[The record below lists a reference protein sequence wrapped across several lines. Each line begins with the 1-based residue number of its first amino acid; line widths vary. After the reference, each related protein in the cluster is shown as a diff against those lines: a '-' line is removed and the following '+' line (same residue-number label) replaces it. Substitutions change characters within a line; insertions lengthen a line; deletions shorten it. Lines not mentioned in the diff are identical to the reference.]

1 MIDGVAANGRAGVS
15 LPRNDS
21 RLAGESSCT
30 ERAFTYTSLDPLV
43 ATLFAVECRS
53 HGAAVV
59 LVARRGRF
67 EEVPPGPFDKTFQ
80 ALESQVVLATPPL
93 EFAEKSELSLEVNR
107 CLRVLTELGFT
118 GLPSRIHAISHLR
131 RTLFETH
138 SLGQRL
144 NSLQIQS
151 FVSRVM
157 GES

>member
-1 MIDGVAANGRAGVS
+1 MES
-15 LPRNDS
+15 LPTGEQVYLFRGTTRGWPGNPAARN
-21 RLAGESSCT
+21 GP
-30 ERAFTYTSLDPLV
+30 FTYTSLDPLV

-53 HGAAVV
+53 HGVAIV
-59 LVARRGRF
+59 LMARRGRF

-80 ALESQVVLATPPL
+80 ALESQVVLAAPPL
-93 EFAEKSELSLEVNR
+93 EFVEKAVLSLEVNR

-118 GLPSRIHAISHLR
+118 GLPSRIHGISHLR